1 MRKIR
6 YELAIIS
13 IISIIFSYL
22 IINAFIIKI
31 EVLQYLSIEGV
42 LLFFHYLHYKRKQF
56 LLKQYNVK
64 QKA

>member
-1 MRKIR
+1 MRKTR
-6 YELAIIS
+6 YELAMLS

-31 EVLQYLSIEGV
+31 EVIQYLGIEVV

-64 QKA
+64 QKI